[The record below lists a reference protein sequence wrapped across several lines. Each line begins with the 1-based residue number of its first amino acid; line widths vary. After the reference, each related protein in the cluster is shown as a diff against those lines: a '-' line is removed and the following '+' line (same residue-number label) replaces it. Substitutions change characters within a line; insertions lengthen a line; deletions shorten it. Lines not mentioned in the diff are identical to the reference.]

1 MFPPAT
7 GTSWPAG
14 RGLSHLWVLCPWPR
28 QRPKPC
34 PHRPGAGRMRKSKGW
49 VFTLWG
55 SEAEIGGPRAEISNS
70 LSGGSQAGPGA
81 RPLSLDSMGGSGPC
95 WRGGI
100 GEGFRLAIGSNCKL
114 AAGWTQVSLDAWV
127 EKVGRPWRGHFRL
140 GARSAV
146 AGGQNAYVGL
156 RTGEGR
162 SLTVLLGREPRSGR
176 KRLC

>member
-100 GEGFRLAIGSNCKL
+100 GEGFRLAMGSNRTDPGVLGCLGGKGRQTL
-114 AAGWTQVSLDAWV
+114 ERPFQV
-127 EKVGRPWRGHFRL
+127 
-140 GARSAV
+140 
-146 AGGQNAYVGL
+146 GGQECSGG
-156 RTGEGR
+156 RTECIRGVEDR
-162 SLTVLLGREPRSGR
+162 
-176 KRLC
+176 